1 MTSSLTRIINS
12 AEAVHCSAQ
21 SESSSAHHH
30 RSAPPSP
37 RHHHHHHL
45 ILLMTTD
52 HHHHLL
58 IIIILHLIRSRGVS
72 LRDGASPHHHS
83 TSHPLPRGRSASRS
97 AMEASPKRGTHSRQ
111 KKRIHFISSAEI
123 RPISEQLNSELP
135 KSHATR
141 VVPLHCKYTPI
152 PAHPNVILTLA
163 APPLVPAP
171 NVN

>member
-30 RSAPPSP
+30 RSAPPPP

-58 IIIILHLIRSRGVS
+58 IIIILHLIRSRGAAPRVAPRWR
-72 LRDGASPHHHS
+72 LRRIEGHIHVKK
-83 TSHPLPRGRSASRS
+83 SAF
-97 AMEASPKRGTHSRQ
+97 
-111 KKRIHFISSAEI
+111 HFISSAEI
-123 RPISEQLNSELP
+123 RPISEQLNSE
-135 KSHATR
+135 SISR
-141 VVPLHCKYTPI
+141 
-152 PAHPNVILTLA
+152 
-163 APPLVPAP
+163 
-171 NVN
+171 